1 MPDTFTAIDFET
13 AQGKRWSICQIGLI
27 RVEKGV
33 PTQKFDVLIKP
44 PGNEYSFYNTQVHGI
59 TAEMTAH
66 APAFNHIWQSMLPF
80 IEGQKIV
87 AHNAAFDCSCL
98 EQTLAYYKLKVP
110 DYTKVCT
117 YQIYKRKLAELC
129 SMYKI
134 SLSHHNALSDAQA
147 CAQLYLRYLRNGN
160 NTVISR

>member
-33 PTQKFDVLIKP
+33 PTQKVDILIKP

-59 TAEMTAH
+59 TAAMTAT
-66 APAFNHIWQSMLPF
+66 APTFNVVWQSLLPF
-80 IEGQKIV
+80 IEGQRVI

-98 EQTLAYYKLKVP
+98 EQTLTYYNLKIP

-117 YQIYKRKLAELC
+117 YQIYKRKLSELC
-129 SMYKI
+129 SMYDI
-134 SLSHHNALSDAQA
+134 SLRHHNALSDALA
-147 CAQLYLRYLRNGN
+147 CAQLYLRYLRTGKDAG
-160 NTVISR
+160 R